1 MIELIIDDLEKTKMF
16 LPGLESSNSSN
27 NHTKVIRIKL
37 ESILDLSGVNIDLNT
52 VVDLDDGVGKFLSI
66 VYEFGLYILSSFR
79 VIRNSSS
86 ITSECPGYLMN
97 SMPYTEQIKQ
107 CTQQKNFFGARY

>member
-1 MIELIIDDLEKTKMF
+1 MNDDLEKTKMF

-37 ESILDLSGVNIDLNT
+37 ESIHILDLSRVDVDLNT

-66 VYEFGLYILSSFR
+66 VYEFGLYILTSFR
-79 VIRNSSS
+79 VIRNISS

-97 SMPYTEQIKQ
+97 SMPYTEQIKH

>member
-1 MIELIIDDLEKTKMF
+1 MIIDDLEKTKMF

-52 VVDLDDGVGKFLSI
+52 VVDLDDGV
-66 VYEFGLYILSSFR
+66 VYR
-79 VIRNSSS
+79 V
-86 ITSECPGYLMN
+86 
-97 SMPYTEQIKQ
+97 
-107 CTQQKNFFGARY
+107 